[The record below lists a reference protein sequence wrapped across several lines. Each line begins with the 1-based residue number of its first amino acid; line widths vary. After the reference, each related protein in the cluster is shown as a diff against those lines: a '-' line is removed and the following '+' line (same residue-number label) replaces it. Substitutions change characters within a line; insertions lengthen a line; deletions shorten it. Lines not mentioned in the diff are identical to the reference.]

1 MEFFENDLTPE
12 VAEDHIERIVS
23 LEQSE
28 AERVLKLYK
37 RVRQELRDRLDL
49 LPRDKFT
56 AQQMRG
62 TLLQIELAII
72 EMNRILSEE
81 VSSSAQLA
89 AETGVDHLIKELT
102 KFEKHFRGAVVP
114 INLDAILVATETKN
128 FLFNKYDASL
138 KAYGEG
144 LRSHFAST
152 LTEAAAQQK
161 SSGEV
166 VSDISKVFLGEE
178 WRLHRLVRTELHS
191 VYNTGKIRGMT
202 DLRENEMPDLMK
214 TLFHPMDSRTGADS
228 KRLNRNN
235 PIVPVDEPFVESS
248 TGRKLTYMAPPN
260 RPNDRAILIPY
271 REGWGGQ

>member
-23 LEQSE
+23 REQSE